1 VLDGKNQPVRVPAG
15 EIAVGTDGAV
25 SVNGAVAGKLGIF
38 AFPSGDALTAEG
50 ANRYAAVPGVEPVLA
65 AGAVHQG
72 SLEASNQDVVE
83 GSLQL
88 VLMQRQ
94 AEMMQKAVSIFS
106 NDFDKTA
113 SEDLPRVP

>member
-1 VLDGKNQPVRVPAG
+1 MAG
-15 EIAVGTDGAV
+15 RIGVF
-25 SVNGAVAGKLGIF
+25 SF
-38 AFPSGDALTAEG
+38 ASGDALTAEG
-50 ANRYAAVPGVEPVLA
+50 ADRYAAA
-65 AGAVHQG
+65 AGALAVPGTGTIHEG
-72 SLEASNQDVVE
+72 ALESSNQDVIG

-113 SEDLPRVP
+113 SEDLPRV

>member
-1 VLDGKNQPVRVPAG
+1 MAG
-15 EIAVGTDGAV
+15 RIGLY
-25 SVNGAVAGKLGIF
+25 SF
-38 AFPSGDALTAEG
+38 ASGDALTAEG
-50 ANRYAAVPGVEPVLA
+50 ADRYAAA
-65 AGAVHQG
+65 AGAQPAPGTGTIHEG
-72 SLEASNQDVVE
+72 ALESSNQDVIS

-113 SEDLPRVP
+113 SEDLPRV